1 MSLNDT
7 IATASAEQR
16 FRDAFERLK
25 NGATVVLPANS
36 RVSQNNV
43 AKEASCDPSALRKSR
58 FPSLV
63 REIQAYVEIHKSQVP
78 SLRSVRSKLKNK
90 RIDLKKRIEIIT
102 QQRDEAHSQ
111 LLHVQRVVL
120 DMAKQITALEDE
132 LAKIH
137 SQTKP

>member
-7 IATASAEQR
+7 TANASAEQR

-25 NGATVVLPANS
+25 KGTTVVLPANS
-36 RVSQNNV
+36 IVSQNNV

-90 RIDLKKRIEIIT
+90 RIDLKQRIEIIT
-102 QQRDEAHSQ
+102 QQRDEAYSQ
-111 LLHVQRVVL
+111 LLHIQRVVL
-120 DMAKQITALEDE
+120 DMAKHITALEAE
-132 LAKIH
+132 LAKIN
-137 SQTKP
+137 SQTKL

>member
-25 NGATVVLPANS
+25 KGTTVVLPANS
-36 RVSQNNV
+36 TVSQNNV

-63 REIQAYVEIHKSQVP
+63 REIQAYVEIHKSQAP

-90 RIDLKKRIEIIT
+90 RNDLKQRIEIIT
-102 QQRDEAHSQ
+102 RQRDEAHSQ

-120 DMAKQITALEDE
+120 DMAKQITALETE